1 MTPILCPLC
10 RLVLDPQTSTWRCA
24 QGHAFDVAREGY
36 VNLLLV
42 QNKSSPEPGDSA
54 EMVQA
59 RREFLGADHYR
70 PLRDAVLALLA
81 PLRPRSVLDTGCG
94 EGYYT
99 GAFTALTPD
108 VIGVDIAKPAIRLAA
123 KRYRDITWLVASGAA
138 LPLADGAMD
147 VVCNMFTQ
155 IHLAEMLRVLAPRGH
170 VLVVTPAADHLQSLR
185 AELFD
190 EVRAHEPEKFMAE
203 FESAFEALPTQEVRV
218 PLTLTQ
224 QALRQLLAM
233 TPYVWKAKPGKR
245 AALESRESFATEAA
259 FTLLLFRKR
268 VERS

>member
-1 MTPILCPLC
+1 MPTILCPLC
-10 RLVLDPQTSTWRCA
+10 RLALDRQPSTWRCA

-59 RREFLGADHYR
+59 RREFLGANHYR
-70 PLRDAVLALLA
+70 PLREAVLSLLA
-81 PLRPRSVLDTGCG
+81 PLAPRSLLDTGCG

-99 GAFTALTPD
+99 GAFTALTSD

-123 KRYRDITWLVASGAA
+123 KRDRDITWLVASGAA

-155 IHLAEMLRVLAPRGH
+155 IHLAEMLRVLAPGGH
-170 VLVVTPAADHLQSLR
+170 ILVVTPAADHLQSLR

-190 EVRAHEPEKFMAE
+190 EVRAHEPEKFLAG
-203 FESAFEALPTQEVRV
+203 FEAAFDALPAREVRF
-218 PLTLTQ
+218 PLALTQ
-224 QALRQLLAM
+224 QALRHLLAM
-233 TPYVWKAKPGKR
+233 TPYVWKARPGRR

-259 FTLLLFRKR
+259 FTLMLFRKR
-268 VERS
+268 

>member
-1 MTPILCPLC
+1 MSPILCPLC
-10 RLVLDPQTSTWRCA
+10 RLAFVRQAGNWRCA
-24 QGHAFDVAREGY
+24 QGHSFDVAREGY

-42 QNKSSPEPGDSA
+42 QNKSSPSPGDSG

-59 RREFLGADHYR
+59 RRDFLGADHYR

-81 PLRPRSVLDTGCG
+81 PLQPRALLDTGCG

-99 GAFTALTPD
+99 GAFTTLTPD

-138 LPLADGAMD
+138 LPLADASMD
-147 VVCNMFTQ
+147 LICNMFTQ
-155 IHLAEMLRVLAPRGH
+155 IHLAEMLRVLAPGGH
-170 VLVVTPAADHLQSLR
+170 VLVVTPAADHLQSVR

-190 EVRAHEPEKFMAE
+190 EVRAHEPEKFLAG
-203 FESAFEALPTQEVRV
+203 FEAAFEALPVTQVRF
-218 PLTLTQ
+218 PLVLTQ
-224 QALRQLLAM
+224 LSLRQLLAM
-233 TPYVWKAKPGKR
+233 TPYVWKARPGKR

-259 FTLLLFRKR
+259 FTLMLFQKR
-268 VERS
+268 IQRP

>member
-10 RLVLDPQTSTWRCA
+10 RLTLERQPGTWRCA

-54 EMVQA
+54 KMVQA

-70 PLRDAVLALLA
+70 PLREAVLALLA
-81 PLRPRSVLDTGCG
+81 PLATRTLLDTGCG

-99 GAFTALTPD
+99 SAFTALTPD

-138 LPLADGAMD
+138 LPLADGSMD

-155 IHLAEMLRVLAPRGH
+155 IHLAEMLRVLAPGGH
-170 VLVVTPAADHLQSLR
+170 VLVVTPAADHLQSVR

-190 EVRAHEPEKFMAE
+190 EVRAHEPEKFLAG
-203 FESAFEALPTQEVRV
+203 FEAAFDALPATEVRF
-218 PLTLTQ
+218 PLQLGGQ
-224 QALRQLLAM
+224 SLRQLLTM

-245 AALESRESFATEAA
+245 AALECRESFATEAA
-259 FTLLLFRKR
+259 FTLMLFRKR
-268 VERS
+268 